1 MEKIS
6 AITDVEVDPSPE
18 VNLIDWDKDA
28 EKKFLAASLY
38 EYSSMSEIQIQRI
51 VESLSKEESHR
62 IIREY
67 VGQRSNRRHIP
78 GRGAERSYY
87 RFDILSDYG
96 SFRDLQRHRM
106 MTVEWQR
113 LTTDHGYVTPELID
127 EVGETNRWKNVMSRS
142 EELFDIVNSV
152 NGDNVAQYV
161 VPFAFK
167 IRYVMLMN
175 IREAFHLLELRTSRQ
190 GHPDYRRICQ
200 EMHTLIRDKAA
211 HKQIADS
218 MKYVDYETYELER
231 LEAERRNSNRT
242 T

>member
-28 EKKFLAASLY
+28 EKKFLSASLY

-51 VESLSKEESHR
+51 VENLSKEESHR

-167 IRYVMLMN
+167 IRYVMQL
-175 IREAFHLLELRTSRQ
+175 S
-190 GHPDYRRICQ
+190 
-200 EMHTLIRDKAA
+200 LI
-211 HKQIADS
+211 HI
-218 MKYVDYETYELER
+218 
-231 LEAERRNSNRT
+231 
-242 T
+242 